1 MLAHAQQNPQ
11 IIARWAGNHRITPT
25 VSREASSHAASGPR
39 RGNLGLMD
47 TGKLLEEGLV
57 PSAGKR
63 AQRPGLHSLTGIRFF
78 AALYVMLFHFG
89 AAFTRR
95 AHMPEAVTRFMEH
108 GNFGVLLFFTLSGF
122 ILFYSYKDNLRTG
135 RDLYKF
141 FVARF
146 ARLYPV
152 YLLAIAVEAFVQLRL
167 PALHELIIFPMLQS
181 WVPAS
186 SPLGYTWIIQAWSIS
201 VEFFFYCSF
210 PVLLLFFNK
219 RHPRPVLWT
228 IAVAAFATIVG
239 MQIPF
244 AHAGMDAG
252 TPGRSLLLPLL
263 CLPEFLLGVTLGA
276 LFLDK
281 KAAQPSSSSNDWITL
296 AGILPGLCT
305 LGLAFNPYLL
315 SFAATWTFAWC
326 IYRLADGEGPLS
338 RFLSSRVLMLLGG
351 ASFSMYLL
359 QGPMR
364 AIMHRLFEHV
374 HPGLDAAV
382 SPFVLIGVSCLIF
395 LFYEEPMRGVLR
407 NALTAPKTAVHKP
420 EAALQTK

>member
-1 MLAHAQQNPQ
+1 
-11 IIARWAGNHRITPT
+11 
-25 VSREASSHAASGPR
+25 
-39 RGNLGLMD
+39 MD
-47 TGKLLEEGLV
+47 TGRSLDEGLV

-95 AHMPEAVTRFMEH
+95 AHMPEAVTRFLEH

-135 RDLYKF
+135 RDLSKF
-141 FVARF
+141 FVARV

-152 YLLAIAVEAFVQLRL
+152 YLLAIVVQAFVLFRL
-167 PALHELIIFPMLQS
+167 PTLRELIIFPMLQS

-186 SPLGYTWIIQAWSIS
+186 SPLGYAWIMQAWSIS
-201 VEFFFYCSF
+201 VECFFYCSF
-210 PVLLLFFNK
+210 PLILLFFNK
-219 RHPRPVLWT
+219 RHPRPLLWG
-228 IAVAAFATIVG
+228 IAAAAFATIVA

-244 AHAGMDAG
+244 AHAGMDPG
-252 TPGRSLLLPLL
+252 TPGRRLLLPVL
-263 CLPEFLLGVTLGA
+263 CLPDFLLGATLGA

-281 KAAQPSSSSNDWITL
+281 KASQPKSSSNDWITL
-296 AGILPGLCT
+296 AGILPGICVMAE
-305 LGLAFNPYLL
+305 AFNPYVL
-315 SFAATWTFAWC
+315 SLAVTWTFAWS
-326 IYRLADGEGPLS
+326 IYRLADGRGPLS
-338 RFLSSRVLMLLGG
+338 AFLSSRVLMLLGG

-364 AIMHRLFEHV
+364 VIVHRIFERV

-382 SPFVLIGVSCLIF
+382 FPFVLIAAACLIF
-395 LFYEEPMRGVLR
+395 LFYEEPMRAVLR
-407 NALTAPKTAVHKP
+407 NVLTGPRAPSRKTEPV
-420 EAALQTK
+420 LQAK